1 MVENTPLSPE
11 RRDFNYPWRYQT
23 YNLLLSSQDCGKVL
37 TSLLDQEETPMQHFA
52 DHLPGWFG
60 PQDMRFYQMIV
71 DQAPSSAH
79 FVEVGSWKGR
89 SSAYMTVA
97 IVNSGKS
104 IRFDC
109 VDTWLGS
116 EEHQLGQS
124 FEDASVVQGT
134 LFAEFLHNMKPVQ
147 KYYRAVRKPSTEAA
161 ELYRDQS
168 LDFVFLDAAHDYEN
182 VKSDIKSWLPK
193 TKQGG
198 ILAGHDSFHPPII
211 DACEE
216 LLPGYQTVDTC
227 WMYRVC

>member
-1 MVENTPLSPE
+1 
-11 RRDFNYPWRYQT
+11 
-23 YNLLLSSQDCGKVL
+23 
-37 TSLLDQEETPMQHFA
+37 MQHFA

-60 PQDMRFYQMIV
+60 PQDMCFYQMIV

-97 IVNSGKS
+97 IVNSGKN

-134 LFAEFLHNMKPVQ
+134 LFADFLHNMKPVQ